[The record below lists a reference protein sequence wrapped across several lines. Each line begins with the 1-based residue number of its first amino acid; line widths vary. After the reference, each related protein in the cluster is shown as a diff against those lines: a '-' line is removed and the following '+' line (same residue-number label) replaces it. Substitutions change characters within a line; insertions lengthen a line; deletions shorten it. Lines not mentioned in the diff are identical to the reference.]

1 MSNTPSEKINWVNTL
16 FLTICPLVAIMGTV
30 LLCIFTAISWKT
42 WVLFGV
48 FTYLTGLS
56 ITAGYHRL
64 FSHKTYEAPAAI
76 RLVYLLLA
84 AATFEGSVL
93 EWSSDHRVHHRYSD
107 TEKDPYNIKRGF
119 WYAHIGWLIRLDTSK
134 RDFSNVTDLQADVL
148 CRFQH
153 RFYTPLAIFVG
164 FILPMGIAWS
174 WGAPLAGLVIAG
186 ALRITLN
193 HHFTFFINSLCHT
206 LGKRPYS
213 EEESA
218 RDHWVAA
225 LFTYGEGYHNYH
237 HKFPIDYRNGVKLFH
252 YDPAKWLIWALSK
265 IGLATNL
272 KRISSQRIARYVL
285 QAQKLEEKAQA
296 VGAREIILHAK
307 ERILLVIQRLEA
319 IEKEY
324 IENLRIARCKVTI
337 KHYRSQLKRAQRD
350 LSRSLSSWSKLVK
363 QYA

>member
-1 MSNTPSEKINWVNTL
+1 MSTKPAEKINWVNTL
-16 FLTICPLVAIMGTV
+16 FLTICPLAALVGTV
-30 LLCIFTAISWKT
+30 LLCILGALTWKT

-64 FSHKTYEAPAAI
+64 FSHKTYQAPAPI
-76 RLVYLLLA
+76 RLIYLLLA

-93 EWSSDHRVHHRYSD
+93 EWSSDHRVHHRHSD

-134 RDFSNVTDLQADVL
+134 RDFSNVADLQADPL
-148 CRFQH
+148 CRLQH
-153 RFYTPLAIFVG
+153 RFYIPLAILVG

-174 WGAPLAGLVIAG
+174 WGAPLAGLIIGG
-186 ALRITLN
+186 ALRISVN

-206 LGKRPYS
+206 IGKRPYS

-225 LFTYGEGYHNYH
+225 IFTYGEGYHNYH
-237 HKFPIDYRNGVKLFH
+237 HKFPIDYRNGVRLFH

-265 IGLATNL
+265 VGLATNL
-272 KRISSQRIARYVL
+272 KRISSQRIAHYIL
-285 QAQKLEEKAQA
+285 QTQKLEEKTER
-296 VGAREIILHAK
+296 VDAREIILQTK

-324 IENLRIARCKVTI
+324 IESLKAASCKVTI
-337 KHYRSQLKRAQRD
+337 KNCRYQLRQARRD
-350 LSRSLSSWSKLVK
+350 LSRGLSSWSKLVK